1 MIKKPGIPSIPAT
14 VSGELFP
21 VLISM
26 KENIELLTGVRGGN
40 IDQLSASAT
49 TAEIVAKINEIIVRL
64 NGRYGR

>member
-14 VSGELFP
+14 VSRELFP

-26 KENIELLTGVRGGN
+26 KENIELLTGGRGGN